1 MWRSL
6 SRRLSYPSSKSKSS
20 FRPIGT
26 PSIYTFTNNVRRRRA
41 DAIKALLRNG
51 LIGGQSGC
59 TWFLGVEGM
68 VVVSAASRREEDAG
82 DRLSPSWRSVLRSRR
97 PAGRQPDDVVE
108 STGWVLLSMDEDGDL
123 PPPPPPRLH
132 SAMPRACWC
141 AYTVWLLIPQHL
153 LVSGGVETERGPGR
167 G

>member
-1 MWRSL
+1 MHV
-6 SRRLSYPSSKSKSS
+6 RLTG
-20 FRPIGT
+20 I
-26 PSIYTFTNNVRRRRA
+26 IYYYYYYFNST
-41 DAIKALLRNG
+41 KANQLKTEAELQAKKRN
-51 LIGGQSGC
+51 
-59 TWFLGVEGM
+59 LGVEGM